1 MYSKPLS
8 KVPTGKFQTFEDLKV
23 YQAAR
28 EFRKAMYALTR
39 GLPDCE
45 KFGLASQVRRAAVS
59 LTNNIAEGHG
69 RFHYLDQI
77 RFTLQAR
84 GSLLELIDDLNI
96 CADENYLPADAIL
109 KFKQQ
114 ASQVQQLVNGYIRYL
129 RERKTGESLALH
141 ESSSAH
147 GLSEEDLDAILAEPA
162 QRFNTSTI

>member
-23 YQAAR
+23 YQTAR
-28 EFRKAMYALTR
+28 EFRKAMYTLTH

-45 KFGLASQVRRAAVS
+45 KFGLVSQVRRAAVS

-77 RFTLQAR
+77 RFMLQAR

-96 CADENYLPADAIL
+96 CADENYLPADTVL

-114 ASQVQQLVNGYIRYL
+114 ALQVHQLVNGYVRYL
-129 RERKTGESLALH
+129 RERKIGESLELR
-141 ESSSAH
+141 ESSSAQS
-147 GLSEEDLDAILAEPA
+147 LSDEDLDAVLAEPT
-162 QRFNTSTI
+162 QLFNASTI

>member
-23 YQAAR
+23 YQTAR
-28 EFRKAMYALTR
+28 EFRKAMYTLTH

-45 KFGLASQVRRAAVS
+45 KFGLVSQVRRAAVS

-77 RFTLQAR
+77 RFMLQAR

-96 CADENYLPADAIL
+96 CADENYLPADAVSKL
-109 KFKQQ
+109 KQQ
-114 ASQVQQLVNGYIRYL
+114 ASQVHQLVNGYVRYL
-129 RERKTGESLALH
+129 RERTTGESLTLH
-141 ESSSAH
+141 EPSSAQS
-147 GLSEEDLDAILAEPA
+147 LSDEDLDAILAEPT
-162 QRFNTSTI
+162 QRFNNSTI